1 MTISL
6 TESIEITQID
16 IFDKEININ
25 YDLNIY
31 NSTYD

>member
-1 MTISL
+1 MTTSL

-16 IFDKEININ
+16 IFDKEIDIN

-31 NSTYD
+31 SSTYD